1 MDFPACRGKAGS
13 EVVLHRQK
21 YVEEVAGF
29 PTCFFYCAR
38 NWVGGL
44 GTLLASVHMLF
55 RTATAYC
62 APGTMIPIVSPAWDT
77 MIPTVSLA
85 CDTMIPIVSLAC
97 DTMIL
102 IVSLACNR
110 AMDERQVEEIW
121 IRCLVATFSLLRSPV
136 VACDLEIAK
145 SELLHTGTYSKF
157 DAARQQPLQGYS
169 GPYDA

>member
-85 CDTMIPIVSLAC
+85 CDTMI
-97 DTMIL
+97 L

>member
-1 MDFPACRGKAGS
+1 VDFPACRGKAGS

-85 CDTMIPIVSLAC
+85 CDTMI
-97 DTMIL
+97 L